1 MLYDYDGLLLLI
13 KKMICLAQYD
23 AEQAHGE
30 DGRSAYL
37 FLYWVRIELVPYLED
52 VKGE

>member
-1 MLYDYDGLLLLI
+1 MYEYEGLLLLL
-13 KKMICLAQYD
+13 KKMICLAQED
-23 AEQAHGE
+23 TEQATGE

-52 VKGE
+52 TKEGE